1 MAWKPGRS
9 GNPQGRPKETEDMR
23 KARELAQQHS
33 VRAVNRLVK
42 LLSSKNES
50 VVIRAAE
57 VILDRG
63 LGKPVTM
70 IDMLN
75 SSASIQPEQEKRTTD
90 FSRLTKEERQTVSDL
105 LRKAHRP
112 PQEETHAQV
121 TH

>member
-1 MAWKPGRS
+1 MPWKPGRS

-42 LLSSKNES
+42 LLGSKNES

-75 SSASIQPEQEKRTTD
+75 SGASIQPEQEKRTAD
-90 FSRLTKEERQTVSDL
+90 FSRLTKEERQVISDL
-105 LRKAHRP
+105 VRKAQKP